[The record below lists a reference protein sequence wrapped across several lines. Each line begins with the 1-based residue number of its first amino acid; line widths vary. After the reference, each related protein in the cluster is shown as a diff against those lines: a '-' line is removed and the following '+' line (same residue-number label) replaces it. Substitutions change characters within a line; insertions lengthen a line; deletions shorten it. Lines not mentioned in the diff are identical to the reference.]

1 MTPILTSCAKGTAAM
16 MAPVWRETRPA
27 GPQRRRGR
35 ANGTARVPQ
44 AALLK
49 DCPATSSSSLLLCH
63 LDVPR
68 LPPKRLRKKWRCGTP
83 GPFFLTER
91 PGWLCESLPPGA
103 CRDDGWG

>member
-49 DCPATSSSSLLLCH
+49 DCPATSFSTLLPSCLLLEKFRRKFARLKKSSS
-63 LDVPR
+63 
-68 LPPKRLRKKWRCGTP
+68 KKDTHP
-83 GPFFLTER
+83 
-91 PGWLCESLPPGA
+91 
-103 CRDDGWG
+103 

>member
-49 DCPATSSSSLLLCH
+49 DCPATSYSLL
-63 LDVPR
+63 PSQ
-68 LPPKRLRKKWRCGTP
+68 KCGRSAGQSLQKVGAKGP
-83 GPFFLTER
+83 GRAVLSQR
-91 PGWLCESLPPGA
+91 PPGGGTRSRLA
-103 CRDDGWG
+103 Q

>member
-16 MAPVWRETRPA
+16 MAPAWRETRPA

-63 LDVPR
+63 LQPDVLKTLLPKKVCAKSGGAGHPVLSHGTTR
-68 LPPKRLRKKWRCGTP
+68 LAL
-83 GPFFLTER
+83 
-91 PGWLCESLPPGA
+91 
-103 CRDDGWG
+103 

>member
-16 MAPVWRETRPA
+16 MAPAWRETRPA

-63 LDVPR
+63 L
-68 LPPKRLRKKWRCGTP
+68 PPKFRINTTLRQKVCAKSRSGGAGHTVLSHGTTRLA
-83 GPFFLTER
+83 L
-91 PGWLCESLPPGA
+91 
-103 CRDDGWG
+103 

>member
-16 MAPVWRETRPA
+16 MAPAWRETRPA

-63 LDVPR
+63 LDDQDCRQRGCAKSGGAGHTR
-68 LPPKRLRKKWRCGTP
+68 LSHGTTRLA
-83 GPFFLTER
+83 L
-91 PGWLCESLPPGA
+91 
-103 CRDDGWG
+103 